1 MRSDLD
7 ARDRAPLWIND
18 DHDDDD
24 GILSESSWK
33 YLEEEEEMGRGSMIS
48 DSKSTI
54 SRKEK

>member
-18 DHDDDD
+18 DDDDD